1 MRIVVTG
8 AGGFVGSALVER
20 LETAG
25 LPGRE
30 EPVAEVVAVDA
41 LAPSATG
48 SAAGQGAVRG
58 VTGDLADPALLDRIF
73 ERDVDVLFHLAAVP
87 GGAAERN
94 YAAGWAANGAA
105 MISLFDRVAAQARP
119 ARLVFAS
126 TIGVFGVPLP
136 TDRVDDETLPLPTMS
151 YGAQK
156 LMAETLLTDHARRG
170 TIDGIAL
177 RLPGIVARPRL
188 AGGHLSA
195 YLSNI
200 FHALAAGED
209 FECPVSRASTSWFMS
224 RERCVDNLLHAA
236 GLPFE
241 SLGARRAFNLPALRL
256 SMDEV
261 IDGLAAHFGEAIRG
275 RVSYAPNPGLEV
287 QFGSY
292 PALYTPIADR
302 LGFRHDGTAADLAAR
317 ALGLA
322 AGRSVHGASA

>member
-8 AGGFVGSALVER
+8 ACGFVGSALVER
-20 LETAG
+20 LGAGG
-25 LPGRE
+25 LPWHD
-30 EPVAEVVAVDA
+30 EPVSEIVAVDA

-48 SAAGQGAVRG
+48 AVDGAATITTI
-58 VTGDLADPALLDRIF
+58 TGDLGDPILLDRIF
-73 ERDVDVLFHLAAVP
+73 ERQVDVFFHLAAVP
-87 GGAAERN
+87 GGAAERD

-126 TIGVFGVPLP
+126 TIAVFGVPLP
-136 TDRVDDETLPLPTMS
+136 TDRVNDATLPLPTMS

-177 RLPGIVARPRL
+177 RLPGIVARPRQ

-256 SMDEV
+256 SMGEV
-261 IDGLAAHFGEAIRG
+261 IDGLAVHFGEGIRS

-292 PALYTPIADR
+292 PPLHTPIADR
-302 LGFRHDGTAADLAAR
+302 LGFRHDGSAADLAAR

-322 AGRSVHGASA
+322 ASRSVREGA